1 LTVDH
6 KPRVERTVPFVRNS
20 FFAGETFIDLADAQR
35 RAEQWCRVRAGM
47 RIHGSTACRP
57 AELFVLQEAPF
68 LLPAPSDRYDL
79 PIYASAKVHRDH
91 HIEVARALY
100 SIPGNL
106 IGRQVQVRADR
117 ALVRVYLKGTLVKT
131 HPRQPPGGRST
142 DPEDLPSEKTVY
154 AMRDLDRLVRMAT
167 QEGPAIGAYAAVL
180 LDSPLPWTKMRQV
193 YALLGLV
200 KKWGPER
207 VEQACARAAE
217 SEAFNV
223 GLISRMIE
231 RATEGRMSEVPIQG
245 RLISPR
251 FARPAECF
259 AVATKTADNTEGGA
273 A

>member
-1 LTVDH
+1 M
-6 KPRVERTVPFVRNS
+6 ERTVPFVRNS

-35 RAEQWCRVRAGM
+35 RAEEWCRVRAGM
-47 RIHGSTACRP
+47 RIHGTIACRP
-57 AELFVLQEAPF
+57 AELFALEEAPC
-68 LLPAPSDRYDL
+68 LLPAPISAYDL
-79 PIYASAKVHRDH
+79 PVYATAKVHRDH
-91 HIEVARALY
+91 HIEMARALY

-117 ALVRVYLKGTLVKT
+117 VLVRVYFKGVLVKC
-131 HPRQPPGGRST
+131 HPRQAPGGRST
-142 DPEDLPSEKTVY
+142 DPEDLPTEKTVY
-154 AMRDLDRLVRMAT
+154 AMRDLDRLVRMAA
-167 QEGPAIGAYAAVL
+167 QEGDAIGAYAAAL

-207 VEQACARAAE
+207 VQTACARAAE

-223 GLISRMIE
+223 GLIGRMIE
-231 RATEGRMSEVPIQG
+231 RATEGRIDEVPIQG

-259 AVATKTADNTEGGA
+259 AVETKAADSAEGGA